1 MRENSEKMFPIE
13 ETVADG
19 FKKMIINLKM
29 KAFFYLGVKE
39 YLRSLQDPHQME
51 IWRQQ
56 LKG

>member
-1 MRENSEKMFPIE
+1 MFPIE

-29 KAFFYLGVKE
+29 KAFFYLVVKE